1 MTKPKT
7 WGAKH
12 AAKAI
17 LLGLLMVPAAV
28 ALLPGDAKN
37 TEHRRSSP
45 TPALPHSLPEALKYP
60 GQLDAWVNDNFGL
73 RASLLTLHNRIR
85 FSLFGQFPTVQVISG
100 KDGRIFLSAHQK
112 TDPPYSA
119 IFSSFGYQ
127 IDPAPA
133 IADQVNQF
141 SALTRERGLDAK
153 LLIVPSSSVVHAD
166 QLPDWLR
173 TRVDPASIPTLKV
186 LASSRLEAAARNNL
200 YFPYQEMRAEAARM
214 DLFPKTWFH
223 WMGDGPRTVAGL
235 TMERFWSTGRDQGV
249 PLATKIENMPSDL
262 SHLFP
267 GIELSSPV
275 RAIDYQASGVEAC
288 FGPTCL
294 GEALR
299 PTMEKL
305 WQMSTYRNPRAPRG
319 RLVIVSDSFGQP
331 VAGWYSRYYKEV
343 VHVCTNLMDELSE
356 QELRPIRSYLFDEA
370 KGGDVLFLYHDVTV
384 HAGRIRTDTALLLPP
399 SSWRAAATPATTAPT
414 AAPPFGRG

>member
-1 MTKPKT
+1 MKQPTT
-7 WGAKH
+7 WGGRH

-28 ALLPGDAKN
+28 ALLPQDAKN
-37 TEHRRSSP
+37 TAQRQVST

-73 RASLLTLHNRIR
+73 RTTLLAMHNRIR
-85 FSLFGQFPTVQVISG
+85 FSLFGQFPTIQVISG

-112 TDPPYSA
+112 SDPPYSA

-141 SALTRERGLDAK
+141 SALARARGLDAK

-173 TRVDPASIPTLKV
+173 TRVDPASIPTLTV
-186 LASSRLEAAARNNL
+186 LASPRLEAAARNNL
-200 YFPYQEMRAEAARM
+200 YFPYKEMQAEAAGM
-214 DLFPKTWFH
+214 DVFPKTWFH

-235 TMERFWSTGRDQGV
+235 TMERFWGVGKDKGV
-249 PLATKIENMPSDL
+249 PLATKIEKMPSDL

-267 GIELSSPV
+267 GIELSSQV
-275 RAIDYQASGVEAC
+275 RAIDFQASGVDVC
-288 FGPTCL
+288 MGPTCF

-305 WQMSTYRNPRAPRG
+305 WQMSTYRNPKAPRG

-343 VHVCTNLMDELSE
+343 VHVCTNFMDQLSE
-356 QELRPIRSYLFDEA
+356 PELRPIRKYLFDDA
-370 KGGDVLFLYHDVTV
+370 GGDDVLFLYHDVTV
-384 HAGRIRTDTALLLPP
+384 HAGRIGADAALVLPP
-399 SSWRAAATPATTAPT
+399 SS
-414 AAPPFGRG
+414 